1 MNVKQVL
8 RCATAASFALVL
20 STAYAEGE
28 KMTGK
33 QKATAIGA
41 TSGAV
46 AGAVVGGPVGAV
58 VGGVAGGVIGHQ
70 GTDAQG
76 RVTSTPSTPSSGT
89 ASAPDS
95 TVRSVQAALDAQG
108 YSPGSIDGQMGPNT
122 RSALI
127 KFQQDKGLTPS
138 GTLDN
143 ATMAALG
150 VK

>member
-1 MNVKQVL
+1 MP
-8 RCATAASFALVL
+8 RA
-20 STAYAEGE
+20 
-28 KMTGK
+28 
-33 QKATAIGA
+33 
-41 TSGAV
+41 GAV

-58 VGGVAGGVIGHQ
+58 VGGVAGGVVGHQ

-76 RVTSTPSTPSSGT
+76 RVTSTPSTPSSGSRKRPGQHRAQRT
-89 ASAPDS
+89 SCVGS
-95 TVRSVQAALDAQG
+95 QG